1 MKLRLTLLA
10 LASAIILRA
19 ADALPV
25 FNATLSV
32 GKNHRFV
39 LIDAGGKTSS
49 FLGLGESFAGYT
61 LKAYDPKTG
70 VLEIERDGRVS
81 RLTIVADAAVIN
93 APAAAMPATVA
104 DAEALLNKIKFEDM
118 MERALGQQKKAIAAQ
133 FQQVSASMVAK
144 GADKAEAEA
153 LQKKMTDEVL
163 GVLDAKQMKADVAK
177 IYSELF
183 TKQELDQVAAFYST
197 PLGEMLA
204 AKQPAVQEKLG
215 AVISGRMGE
224 VMPKVQ
230 KMAGDFAAEQKA
242 KRDAAGGAVSAPTS
256 TPAPKK

>member
-1 MKLRLTLLA
+1 M
-10 LASAIILRA
+10 
-19 ADALPV
+19 
-25 FNATLSV
+25 
-32 GKNHRFV
+32 
-39 LIDAGGKTSS
+39 
-49 FLGLGESFAGYT
+49 
-61 LKAYDPKTG
+61 
-70 VLEIERDGRVS
+70 
-81 RLTIVADAAVIN
+81 ADAAVIN

-153 LQKKMTDEVL
+153 LQKKMADEIL

-183 TKQELDQVAAFYST
+183 TKQEMDQVAAFYST

-215 AVISGRMGE
+215 AVIQGRMAE
-224 VMPKVQ
+224 VMPRVQ
-230 KMAGDFAAEQKA
+230 KMAGDFAATLPA
-242 KRDAAGGAVSAPTS
+242 RSPNPGAAPSAP
-256 TPAPKK
+256 PAPPKK